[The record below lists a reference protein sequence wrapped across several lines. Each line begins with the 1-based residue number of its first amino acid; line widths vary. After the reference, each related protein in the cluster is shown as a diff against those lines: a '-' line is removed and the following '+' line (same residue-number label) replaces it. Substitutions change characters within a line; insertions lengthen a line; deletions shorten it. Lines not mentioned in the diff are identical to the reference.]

1 MLGCEAVYYIKRQS
15 VQEKVLFKNCEMRT
29 LIHKRKLLFAFLF
42 ACFSGSLYA
51 QTNLAVKASD
61 NFASP
66 STVAVKGLL
75 GQSIALGEK
84 GRIRVL
90 PSWNNGQ
97 LIKMFS
103 VEERTKNTTTD
114 WYGEHG
120 GKWLY
125 TAALAAQRTG
135 DTELKALLFK
145 TADYLVNTQEEDGYL
160 GSYSTELRITNNGSK
175 LHKRSW
181 DTWALSCMIMGLL
194 EVDRY
199 FPNTSYRNAAT
210 RIGELLLKTFG
221 EGANNITNYG
231 TRYGYSATIAL
242 EPVVELYKVT
252 SDRRYLN
259 FAQLIVK
266 QVEEKEGLK
275 LIASMLNDR
284 DVETVADGKAY
295 QIMWNLT
302 GLAKLYE
309 VTGTPDY
316 LKAIEK
322 AWQNIKDYHLTIT
335 GGPWGGI
342 GKHKECFNT
351 KGYWEPYG
359 YIETCSTMSWIQLNK
374 QLLHLTGD
382 ARYAQEIERSAY
394 NALLGA
400 QFSNGIDW
408 SYHTF
413 ANGKKHPANFND
425 CCPSSGVM
433 ALEELTPLIYSK
445 RKEGISL
452 NLFSESEA
460 SIVLNNKN
468 NVRIKQSTQYPLNG
482 TIKLQISCSQKTNF
496 PLYIR
501 IPDWATGAEIKVD
514 GMPVRDAIQPG
525 SYYTLNNA
533 WGPSNVVEISFPIQ
547 LKLVEQS
554 EFAIVPQG
562 TTDIY
567 RVKWMALTRGP
578 LVYAT
583 NGLINGEDREK
594 NFHLPVKDA
603 GRLFSPVSSIAG
615 TKSHGYELKAPGNK
629 PLVFLPYYE
638 AGERAPGTWRLTWIQ
653 NEIN

>member
-1 MLGCEAVYYIKRQS
+1 MLTTI
-15 VQEKVLFKNCEMRT
+15 N
-29 LIHKRKLLFAFLF
+29 KRKLVLIFFL
-42 ACFSGSLYA
+42 ACWCGILYS
-51 QTNLAVKASD
+51 QDNVAVKASD
-61 NFASP
+61 VFISP
-66 STVAVKGLL
+66 SNVAVKGLL
-75 GQSIALGEK
+75 GESISLAEK
-84 GRIRVL
+84 GRLRVL
-90 PSWNNGQ
+90 PEWNNSQ

-103 VEERTKNTTTD
+103 VEERKKNTTTD

-125 TAALAAQRTG
+125 TAALAAHRTK
-135 DTELKALLFK
+135 DQALKALLFK
-145 TADYLVNTQEEDGYL
+145 TADFLVSTQEADGYL
-160 GSYSTELRITNNGSK
+160 GSYSPELRITNKESK

-194 EVDRY
+194 EVDNY
-199 FPNTSYRNAAT
+199 FPNISYRNAANK
-210 RIGELLLKTFG
+210 IGELLLKTFG
-221 EGANNITNYG
+221 DGSNNITNYG

-252 SDRRYLN
+252 GDKRYLD

-266 QVEEKEGLK
+266 QVEEREGLR

-342 GKHKECFNT
+342 GKHKECFNV
-351 KGYWEPYG
+351 KGYWDPYG
-359 YIETCSTMSWIQLNK
+359 YIETCSTMSWMQLNK
-374 QLLHLTGD
+374 QLLHLTGN
-382 ARYAQEIERSAY
+382 AKYAQEIERSAY

-400 QFSNGIDW
+400 QFSNGIEW

-433 ALEELTPLIYSK
+433 ALEELTPLVYSK
-445 RKEGISL
+445 RGEGISL
-452 NLFSESEA
+452 NLFSESDA
-460 SIVLNNKN
+460 SILLNNKN
-468 NVRIKQSTQYPLNG
+468 TAHIKQSTQYPLDG
-482 TIKLQISCSQKTNF
+482 RIKLQISCTQKTNF

-501 IPDWATGAEIKVD
+501 IPDWASGVEIKVD
-514 GMPVRDAIQPG
+514 GKAVSETINPG
-525 SYYTLNNA
+525 SYYTLNNS
-533 WGPSNVVEISFPIQ
+533 WGSSNVVEINFPIK
-547 LKLVEQS
+547 LKLAEQS

-567 RVKWMALTRGP
+567 RVKWMAVTRGP

-603 GRLFSPVSSIAG
+603 ERLFLPVSSVTG
-615 TKSHGYELKAPGNK
+615 TKAHGYELKAPGNK

-638 AGERAPGTWRLTWIQ
+638 AGEKAPGTWRLTWIQ
-653 NEIN
+653 NDIN

>member
-1 MLGCEAVYYIKRQS
+1 MLTSIY
-15 VQEKVLFKNCEMRT
+15 
-29 LIHKRKLLFAFLF
+29 KRKLIIVFIL
-42 ACFSGSLYA
+42 ACCSDTLHA
-51 QTNLAVKASD
+51 QSSVSAKTSD
-61 NFASP
+61 IFINP
-66 STVAVKGLL
+66 SNITVKGLL
-75 GQSIALGEK
+75 GESIVLAENGRLRAL
-84 GRIRVL
+84 
-90 PSWNNGQ
+90 PTWNDGQ

-103 VEERTKNTTTD
+103 VEERKKNSTTD

-125 TAALAAQRTG
+125 TTALAAERTG
-135 DTELKALLFK
+135 DQSLKALLLK
-145 TADYLVNTQEEDGYL
+145 TADYLVNTQEADGYL
-160 GSYSTELRITNNGSK
+160 GSYSQELRITNKESK

-181 DTWALSCMIMGLL
+181 DTWALSCMVMGLL

-199 FPNTSYRNAAT
+199 FPQQRYRTAAT
-210 RIGELLLKTFG
+210 KIGELLLKTFG
-221 EGANNITNYG
+221 EGSNNITNYG

-252 SDRRYLN
+252 GDKRYLD

-266 QVEEKEGLK
+266 QVEEKEGLR

-295 QIMWNLT
+295 QIIWNVT

-309 VTGTPDY
+309 ITGTPDY
-316 LKAIEK
+316 LKAIQK

-351 KGYWEPYG
+351 KGYWDPYG
-359 YIETCSTMSWIQLNK
+359 FIETCSTMSWIQLNK

-382 ARYAQEIERSAY
+382 AKYAQEIECSAY

-413 ANGKKHPANFND
+413 TNGKKHVANFND

-433 ALEELTPLIYSK
+433 ALEELTPMVYSK
-445 RKEGISL
+445 RGDGIAL
-452 NLFSESEA
+452 NMFTESES
-460 SIVLNNKN
+460 SIALDDKN
-468 NVRIKQSTQYPLNG
+468 TVYIKQSTQYPFSG
-482 TIKLQISCSQKTNF
+482 IIKLNVSCSQKGNF

-501 IPDWATGAEIKVD
+501 IPEWATDAKIKVD
-514 GMPVRDAIQPG
+514 GKPVQETPSAG
-525 SYYTLNNA
+525 SYYTLNYS
-533 WGPSNVVEISFPIQ
+533 WGSSNVVEINFPIA
-547 LKLVEQS
+547 LKIKEQS
-554 EFAIVPQG
+554 EFAIAPQG
-562 TTDIY
+562 TADIY
-567 RVKWMALTRGP
+567 RVKWLALTRGP

-594 NFHLPVKDA
+594 NFHLPIKDA
-603 GRLFSPVSSIAG
+603 DRLFTPVNNVAG
-615 TKSHGYELKAPGNK
+615 MTGLGYELKTSGNK

-638 AGERAPGTWRLTWIQ
+638 AGKRIPGTWRLTWIQ
-653 NEIN
+653 NEID

>member
-1 MLGCEAVYYIKRQS
+1 MITS
-15 VQEKVLFKNCEMRT
+15 
-29 LIHKRKLLFAFLF
+29 IHKRKPVLIFFLIWCSGI
-42 ACFSGSLYA
+42 ACA
-51 QTNLAVKASD
+51 QSNLAVKASD
-61 NFASP
+61 KFIDP
-66 STVAVKGLL
+66 STVAVQGLL
-75 GQSIALGEK
+75 GESIALAEK

-90 PSWNNGQ
+90 PEWNNGQ

-103 VEERTKNTTTD
+103 VEERKKNTTTD

-135 DTELKALLFK
+135 DEALKALLFK
-145 TADYLVNTQEEDGYL
+145 TADYLVSTQEEDGYL
-160 GSYSTELRITNNGSK
+160 ASYSAELRITNKESK
-175 LHKRSW
+175 LHRRSW

-199 FPNTSYRNAAT
+199 FPNPRYRTAAT
-210 RIGELLLKTFG
+210 RIGGLLLKTFG

-252 SDRRYLN
+252 NDKQYLD

-266 QVEEKEGLK
+266 QVEEREGLK

-295 QIMWNLT
+295 QILWNLT

-322 AWQNIKDYHLTIT
+322 AWKNIKDYHLTIT

-342 GKHKECFNT
+342 GKHKECFNV
-351 KGYWEPYG
+351 KGYWDPYG
-359 YIETCSTMSWIQLNK
+359 FIETCSTMSWIQLNK
-374 QLLHLTGD
+374 QLLHLTGE
-382 ARYAQEIERSAY
+382 AKYAQEIERAAY

-413 ANGKKHPANFND
+413 TNGKKHVAHFND

-433 ALEELTPLIYSK
+433 ALEELTPLVYSK
-445 RKEGISL
+445 RGEGIAL
-452 NLFSESEA
+452 NLFTESEA
-460 SIVLNNKN
+460 SIVLDNKN
-468 NVRIKQSTQYPLNG
+468 TVRIKQSTQYPLNG
-482 TIKLQISCSQKTNF
+482 RIKLQVSCTEKGNF
-496 PLYIR
+496 PLFIR
-501 IPDWATGAEIKVD
+501 IPEWASGAQITVNGKTFTEGIN
-514 GMPVRDAIQPG
+514 AG
-525 SYYTLNNA
+525 SYYALNNS
-533 WGPSNVVEISFPIQ
+533 WSTSNEVEIAFPIR
-547 LKLVEQS
+547 LKMIEQS

-567 RVKWMALTRGP
+567 RVKWLALTRGP

-594 NFHLPVKDA
+594 NFHLSSKDLE
-603 GRLFSPVSSIAG
+603 RLFTPVRNVAVKTG
-615 TKSHGYELKAPGNK
+615 QRYELKVPGNK

-638 AGERAPGTWRLTWIQ
+638 AGEKAPGTWRLTWIQ
-653 NEIN
+653 NDID